1 LHELPAFGRPAGALL
16 AALCLCVL
24 AGLSAFGL
32 TRSKA
37 ALGPR
42 LGTASLLGS
51 AIWAAPF
58 LTTDWQGDVVFN
70 PALLALSL
78 ACAVAA
84 SFCVMIAYSRT
95 EGYLRIIGPG
105 AILGG
110 GAGLSHA
117 ATLFAVYG
125 AGDGVFNDAPLC
137 AGVAI
142 ASALAVLAF
151 VVLSRGRRHAV
162 ALAAISSAI
171 GVTACAVLA
180 GGALSLVPAATGAR
194 PFGAVAASVMTLF
207 APALVAVLLAA
218 AAWLQLP
225 GLKAATRAPAWRE
238 NPRPSRAPSR
248 AETAFPRP
256 APVRSAAG
264 QAAVLARLARRAN

>member
-1 LHELPAFGRPAGALL
+1 LGEFLAFGRHAASLF
-16 AALCLCVL
+16 AALCLCVI

-32 TRSKA
+32 TRSRA

-42 LGTASLLGS
+42 IGTATLLGS

-58 LTTDWQGDVVFN
+58 LTTDWQGGAVFN
-70 PALLALSL
+70 PLLLALSL

-84 SFCVMIAYSRT
+84 SFLGMIAYSRA
-95 EGYLRIIGPG
+95 EGYLRMIGSG

-110 GAGLSHA
+110 GAGFSHA
-117 ATLFAVYG
+117 AMLFAIHG
-125 AGDGVFNDAPLC
+125 AGEGVFDDAPLC

-162 ALAAISSAI
+162 ALAAISLAI
-171 GVTACAVLA
+171 GCTACAVLA
-180 GGALSLVPAATGAR
+180 DSALTLAPTATAALASDAIPAGAMAFFAPTLVATLLA
-194 PFGAVAASVMTLF
+194 GAV
-207 APALVAVLLAA
+207 
-218 AAWLQLP
+218 WLQRP

-238 NPRPSRAPSR
+238 SPQPARAPSR
-248 AETAFPRP
+248 AETTFPRP
-256 APVRSAAG
+256 MPGRSAAV
-264 QAAVLARLARRAN
+264 QAAVLARQVRRAR